1 MSLQSSSRTKRSWL
15 TVPQPGLG
23 GVGLLVLLTMCSLA
37 APLSLDMYT
46 PAVPGMS
53 AALGATT
60 SEINLTLVGYFL
72 FLAIGLLIFGPLSD
86 KSGRRPV
93 LIGGIVAYLAASV
106 VCALSVNVWML
117 IVARVAQALGSG
129 AMGAVCTAVV
139 KDAVAADQRE
149 RILAVIQIMFVVGPA
164 AAPLIGAGILAIADW
179 RATFWTLA
187 GIAAVELVLTLR
199 FRETLPAQKRS
210 TRSIPA
216 TLGRL
221 VVVGRNPSFLLFL
234 IVGSAFEIGYMAYVS
249 VGSYIYVDTFG
260 FSPFGFSLFF
270 ATGSLMC
277 AVGPAFWVWHARH
290 TTVKRFTTWAIIL
303 SAALGI
309 GIATIGHANAFLFCG
324 LILAFTFFDTA
335 VKPYNVNILLLQ
347 QDGDTG
353 SAAALANFGRTFI
366 GALGMC
372 LVMLPFPDFIT
383 AVGALMFA
391 GMAIAGIA
399 WVVLL
404 RGGFTLRG
412 ATGFDDDGWKE

>member
-1 MSLQSSSRTKRSWL
+1 MSTEPPSRTGQPWL

-23 GVGLLVLLTMCSLA
+23 GIGLLILLTMGSLA

-60 SEINLTLVGYFL
+60 GEINLTLVGYYL
-72 FLAIGLLIFGPLSD
+72 FLAIGLLICGPLSD
-86 KSGRRPV
+86 KSGRKPV
-93 LIGGIVAYLAASV
+93 LVGGIAAYLAASV
-106 VCALSVNVWML
+106 VCALSANIWML

-149 RILAVIQIMFVVGPA
+149 RILAIIQIMFVVGPA
-164 AAPLIGAGILAIADW
+164 VAPLAGAAILTVADW

-187 GIAAVELVLTLR
+187 LIAAFELALAAR

-221 VVVGRNPSFLLFL
+221 VVVGRNPSFSLFL

-277 AVGPAFWVWHARH
+277 AVGPAFWVRHARH
-290 TTVKRFTTWAIIL
+290 TTVKRFTTWAIVL
-303 SAALGI
+303 SAALGV

-353 SAAALANFGRTFI
+353 SAAALTNFGRTFI
-366 GALGMC
+366 GSLGM
-372 LVMLPFPDFIT
+372 LMAMLPFPDFIT
-383 AVGALMFA
+383 AVGVLVFA

-399 WVVLL
+399 WIVLI
-404 RGGFTLRG
+404 RGGFVLRG
-412 ATGFDDDGWKE
+412 ATGFDDSSWNE